1 MVSGQNICSVSNK
14 SHNVESTAQ
23 REVQTK
29 LIQLKQKQNPKE
41 TAKMIK
47 CVDNMSK
54 VFVHLC

>member
-1 MVSGQNICSVSNK
+1 MVSGQNICYVSNQ

-29 LIQLKQKQNPKE
+29 LIQLKQIQNPKE

-47 CVDNMSK
+47 GVDNMSK